1 MIDASSLQ
9 DSPNTQDAPM
19 PQDSALIHLGPLQLR
34 VMHAIWRTR
43 ADTVQQVA
51 DHLNSEPHM
60 PHLAYTTY
68 LTVMR
73 NLVRRGMLAQ
83 TKNSSGRAH
92 SFRARIDEAQYKTAF
107 LQYILKEYCQGDV
120 AVLQRYVLAEQP
132 SGDLT

>member
-1 MIDASSLQ
+1 MN
-9 DSPNTQDAPM
+9 DSPTLQDAPTTQDTPM
-19 PQDSALIHLGPLQLR
+19 PLDSSLIHLGPLQLR
-34 VMHAIWRTR
+34 VMHAVWRTR

-60 PHLAYTTY
+60 PRLAYTTY

-73 NLVRRGMLAQ
+73 NLVRRGMLTQ

-92 SFRARIDEAQYKTAF
+92 TFRPRIDEEQYKTAF

-120 AVLQRYVLAEQP
+120 ALLQRYAIGEGR
-132 SGDLT
+132 SGDAG